1 MHILQILFKMPSSL
15 LLKEGNITVQAY
27 LSKEGFFVHVIDEG
41 IGIDESKDLFAPFK
55 RYGNQTGAGLGLFL
69 AKNAADAIGAK
80 ITLQNREDAK
90 GTIATLLLPLRKRS
104 L

>member
-1 MHILQILFKMPSSL
+1 MHILQNFVQNAIKFTP
-15 LLKEGNITVQAY
+15 KEGNITIQARR
-27 LSKEGFFVHVIDEG
+27 SKEGFFVYVIDEG

-69 AKNAADAIGAK
+69 AKNAADALGAK
-80 ITLQNREDAK
+80 ITLKNREDAK
-90 GTIATLLLPLRKRS
+90 GTVATLLLPVRKRS